1 MKNDSDELERDQM
14 LAMAY
19 VDGELE
25 MDQRRQFE
33 SRLALEPALEKEV
46 EELRKLALFSRRNI
60 PPEPEDREWRRLGR
74 DPLHRKGLRL
84 GLWLCILAVAG
95 FATTLGVT
103 VLGSEEH
110 WAVQL
115 FLISGATGVSLIA
128 LLTLRERLAV
138 LPHDPYRKVHR

>member
-1 MKNDSDELERDQM
+1 M
-14 LAMAY
+14 
-19 VDGELE
+19 
-25 MDQRRQFE
+25 
-33 SRLALEPALEKEV
+33 
-46 EELRKLALFSRRNI
+46 
-60 PPEPEDREWRRLGR
+60 
-74 DPLHRKGLRL
+74 RL
-84 GLWLCILAVAG
+84 GLWLCILDVAG